1 MATPAGDRPTP
12 DSARAGIL
20 TGGLLILVSGFLP
33 WFTPVDSSYRSA
45 ASCWS
50 LGPAAA
56 AVFVLG
62 LGLMFAVVLPLVVRW
77 FPSSRPSSAR
87 LVALR
92 AARSR
97 VVWPGVVR
105 RLRPPRLTVGVSVAV
120 AGAAVL
126 AVLAGWLMAPSFTD
140 PALPGPGRVAEA
152 GVLLPWPGSGPAMPA
167 VPGAGLYLA
176 LVGTSIE
183 LAACAWASRR
193 SGFGAALRPGG

>member
-1 MATPAGDRPTP
+1 MATPVGDRPTP
-12 DSARAGIL
+12 DSAGAGIL
-20 TGGLLILVSGFLP
+20 TGGLLVLVSGFLP
-33 WFTPVDSSYRSA
+33 WFTPADSSYRSA

-50 LGPAAA
+50 LGPVAA

-77 FPSSRPSSAR
+77 FPLARPAFAR

-92 AARSR
+92 AAWSR
-97 VVWPGVVR
+97 VVWPGVGR
-105 RLRPPRLTVGVSVAV
+105 RLRPPRLTIGVSVAV

-140 PALPGPGRVAEA
+140 PALPGPGRAAEA
-152 GVLLPWPGSGPAMPA
+152 GVLLPWPRSGPVMPA

-176 LVGTSIE
+176 LIGTLIE

-193 SGFGAALRPGG
+193 SGFGAALRTGG